1 MVLYDNAVPS
11 QQSLIAV
18 LRPFSVWSRPCTIAV
33 FQLRKI
39 GNSIPNCHEEQQA
52 WAMCLFGEQD
62 WRIGA
67 RGNEKHAPA
76 LLGHP
81 IFFGAEYLHID
92 AIAEAFHTLEYLMHD
107 AAPADRD
114 RKSTRLNSSH

>member
-1 MVLYDNAVPS
+1 
-11 QQSLIAV
+11 
-18 LRPFSVWSRPCTIAV
+18 
-33 FQLRKI
+33 
-39 GNSIPNCHEEQQA
+39 
-52 WAMCLFGEQD
+52 MCLFGEQD

-107 AAPADRD
+107 AAPADRRD
-114 RKSTRLNSSH
+114 AGYVLHHDPTRMNALHDPKILAKQACAWVVNSALVLINRITIARETPSDPVYFIPPNATHL

>member
-1 MVLYDNAVPS
+1 MVLHDSAVPS

-39 GNSIPNCHEEQQA
+39 GNSIPNCHEGQQA

-92 AIAEAFHTLEYLMHD
+92 AIRSEEHTSELQSLMRPSY
-107 AAPADRD
+107 AVFC
-114 RKSTRLNSSH
+114 L